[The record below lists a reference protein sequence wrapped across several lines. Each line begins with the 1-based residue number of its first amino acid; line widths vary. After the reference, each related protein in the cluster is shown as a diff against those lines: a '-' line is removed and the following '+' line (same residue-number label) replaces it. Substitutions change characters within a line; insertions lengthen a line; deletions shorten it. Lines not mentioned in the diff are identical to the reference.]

1 MKHNIFGL
9 VLVTLVAGA
18 IVRADQSVSPQATPV
33 ESPQPGVTFRA
44 EVNYVEVDAR
54 VVDAKGQFV
63 PGLTQADFEVFEDG
77 RPQQVTVFSLVN
89 LPVER
94 AARPLFA
101 KRPIESDVQTNQ
113 SGYNGRVYLIVL
125 DDMHTH
131 PLRSNRVKGAAK
143 QFVERYMGANDVAA
157 VVHTSGRTDASQE
170 FTSNPRLL
178 TGAIDK
184 FMGRKLRSSVLN
196 RIDQE
201 IVTREQRQQGD
212 RIDDIDEAERG
223 RNARNT
229 LDSLKNFSDLM
240 AGVRGRRK
248 ALVYFSE
255 GIDYDIHD
263 VFNNRD
269 ATTIMDATRDA
280 IAAATR
286 ANVAIYGI
294 DVRGLGA
301 AFDNLIDIQ
310 SFPEDTTLGLDASAL
325 ANEVRLG
332 QDSLRVLG
340 DETGG
345 FAAVN
350 TNDIEGAFRRVVDEN
365 SSYYVLGYYPANE
378 RRDGRFRKIEVRV
391 NTPGLTVRARR
402 GYVAPRGRA
411 SETRLAGPNDASL
424 ELRDAMTSPIP
435 VSGLPLAATASVFK
449 GPDRQGSIV
458 VSALIGGRDLPLT
471 ERDGTFRNDIE
482 IALIAVDTKGKVFS
496 GDRNVVNMNLR
507 PDTVPRLRAA
517 GFRVISALDVPPG
530 RYQLR
535 VAAREAN
542 TRRAGSVLYD
552 VEVPDFSRE
561 PLSMSSLALTSQT
574 SGFAPTARPKD
585 PLAKLLPGP
594 LTSYR
599 DFGQADE
606 VAVFAE
612 VYEAAAT
619 PAHKVEIAL
628 TVKEEGGQT
637 VFQTREQRDSSELAG
652 NSGGYGFSARIPLRD
667 FAPGLYVLRVEAQA
681 QSGNRPTVARE
692 TIVNVV
698 ASPGLAT
705 PPAESAPGVAPA
717 ASASAR
723 PEKAGELR
731 RDSAEAATGR
741 VVEPVD
747 PTAPS
752 APVAPVPFTPLNS
765 DAMSGI
771 DRGEQIVARTQGEWE
786 AIWRRHA
793 AGRPVP
799 AVDFSRDMVVGVFLG
814 SRPSGG
820 FGVQIT
826 RIERVGDALVVTW
839 AEQTPAP
846 GQTAAQV
853 MTAPSNL
860 VTVPR
865 HTGPVR
871 FERTGQ

>member
-1 MKHNIFGL
+1 
-9 VLVTLVAGA
+9 
-18 IVRADQSVSPQATPV
+18 
-33 ESPQPGVTFRA
+33 
-44 EVNYVEVDAR
+44 
-54 VVDAKGQFV
+54 
-63 PGLTQADFEVFEDG
+63 
-77 RPQQVTVFSLVN
+77 
-89 LPVER
+89 
-94 AARPLFA
+94 
-101 KRPIESDVQTNQ
+101 
-113 SGYNGRVYLIVL
+113 
-125 DDMHTH
+125 
-131 PLRSNRVKGAAK
+131 VKGAAK

-178 TGAIDK
+178 TSAIDK
-184 FMGRKLRSSVLN
+184 FMGRKLRSSILN

-201 IVTREQRQQGD
+201 VVTREQRQQGD

-255 GIDYDIHD
+255 GIDYDIND

-269 ATTIMDATRDA
+269 ATAIMDATRDA
-280 IAAATR
+280 VAAATR
-286 ANVAIYGI
+286 ANVAIYGL

-301 AFDNLIDIQ
+301 AFDNMIEIQ
-310 SFPEDTTLGLDASAL
+310 SFPEDTTLGLDSNAL
-325 ANEVRLG
+325 QNEVRLG

-350 TNDIEGAFRRVVDEN
+350 TNDIDGAFRRVVDEN
-365 SSYYVLGYYPANE
+365 SSYYVLGYYPAND

-391 NTPGLTVRARR
+391 AKPGLTVRARR

-411 SETRLAGPNDASL
+411 SEARLAGPNDAST

-449 GPDRQGSIV
+449 GPDRKGSIV
-458 VSALIGGRDLPLT
+458 VSTLIGGRDMPLT

-496 GDRNVVNMNLR
+496 GDRNTVNMNLK

-517 GFRVISALDVPPG
+517 GFRVISSLDVPPG

-535 VAAREAN
+535 IAAREAN
-542 TRRAGSVLYD
+542 TRRAGSLLYD
-552 VEVPDFSRE
+552 VEVPDFTKE
-561 PLSMSSLALTSQT
+561 PLSMSSLALTSQM
-574 SGFAPTARPKD
+574 SGMAPTARPKD

-612 VYEAAAT
+612 VYEAVAG
-619 PAHKVEIAL
+619 PAHQVEIAL
-628 TVKEEGGQT
+628 TVKAEGGQT
-637 VFQTREQRDSSELAG
+637 VFQTREQRDSSELGG

-667 FAPGLYVLRVEAQA
+667 LAPGMYVLRIEALSQV
-681 QSGNRPTVARE
+681 GNRPAVARE
-692 TIVNVV
+692 TIFNVV
-698 ASPGLAT
+698 ATPGNK
-705 PPAESAPGVAPA
+705 PA
-717 ASASAR
+717 ASPAPSTAS
-723 PEKAGELR
+723 P
-731 RDSAEAATGR
+731 AA
-741 VVEPVD
+741 PS
-747 PTAPS
+747 TAPI
-752 APVAPVPFTPLNS
+752 APIAPIAPSPAPKAPVPFTTLNS

-771 DRGEQIVARTQGEWE
+771 DRGEQVVVRTPVEWE
-786 AIWRRHA
+786 ALWRRHA
-793 AGRPVP
+793 AGRPLP

-826 RIERVGDALVVTW
+826 STERVGDVLVVKW
-839 AEQTPAP
+839 SEQTPAP
-846 GQTAAQV
+846 GQMAAQV
-853 MTAPSNL
+853 MTAPSFL
-860 VTVPR
+860 ATVPR
-865 HTGPVR
+865 HTGQVR
-871 FERTGQ
+871 FERVGQ